1 MKKNRIKKWFEK
13 HMREV
18 FLAPSLIFIFMM
30 IVAPLIYNF
39 SLSFTDWTMSVN
51 KPPQFIG
58 LANYLEVFQ
67 EERFINAV
75 WRTIVF
81 AVIAIALET
90 VIGVALAVLI
100 NRKFHGRRVVQ
111 ALMLLPVVA
120 TPVALGMAWKLILE
134 PSIGFANVVMQFLG
148 FEARKFIATT
158 SFESLFVL
166 ILIDVWEWTPLIMLM
181 VYAGLNTIPQ
191 DPYESA
197 LIDGASRWQT
207 FTKITL
213 PLASSSILVAVLMR
227 LIDVVK
233 TFDIIYAT
241 TQGGPNFATENINIY
256 AYLNMFSYYDFG
268 KAAAISVLFFIVV
281 MAIGCGFLKV
291 KSKLEVDY

>member
-1 MKKNRIKKWFEK
+1 MTRWFQKNMKF
-13 HMREV
+13 V
-18 FLAPSLIFIFMM
+18 FLAPSIIFIVAM
-30 IVAPLIYNF
+30 IIAPLVYNF
-39 SLSFTDWTMSVN
+39 SLSFTDWTMAVN
-51 KPPQFIG
+51 KAPNFIG
-58 LANYLEVFQ
+58 LDNYIEVFK
-67 EERFINAV
+67 EPRFVNSV
-75 WRTIVF
+75 GRTLLF
-81 AVIAIALET
+81 SLIAIALEA
-90 VIGVALAVLI
+90 ILGIALAVLI
-100 NRKFHGRRVVQ
+100 NRKFHGRRIVQ

-134 PSIGFANVVMQFLG
+134 PSIGFANVVVTALG
-148 FEARKFIATT
+148 FEARKFLATT
-158 SFESLFVL
+158 SFESMLVL

-197 LIDGASRWQT
+197 LIDGANRWQT
-207 FTKITL
+207 FTQITL
-213 PLASSSILVAVLMR
+213 PLASSSILIAILMR

-256 AYLNMFSYYDFG
+256 AYLNMFSYYEFG

-281 MAIGCGFLKV
+281 MAIGGGFLKI
-291 KSKLEVDY
+291 KSKLEVEY

>member
-1 MKKNRIKKWFEK
+1 MNRWFQKNMKF
-13 HMREV
+13 V
-18 FLAPSLIFIFMM
+18 FLAPSIIFILAM
-30 IVAPLIYNF
+30 IIAPLVYNF
-39 SLSFTDWTMSVN
+39 SLSFTDWTMAVN
-51 KPPQFIG
+51 KAPKFIG
-58 LANYLEVFQ
+58 LTNYIEVFK
-67 EERFINAV
+67 EPRFVNSV
-75 WRTIVF
+75 GRTLLF
-81 AVIAIALET
+81 SLIAIALEA
-90 VIGVALAVLI
+90 ILGIALAVLI
-100 NRKFHGRRVVQ
+100 NRKFHGRRIVQ

-134 PSIGFANVVMQFLG
+134 PSIGFANVVVTALG
-148 FEARKFIATT
+148 FEARKFLATT
-158 SFESLFVL
+158 SFESMLVL

-197 LIDGASRWQT
+197 LIDGANRWQT
-207 FTKITL
+207 FTQITL
-213 PLASSSILVAVLMR
+213 PLASSSILIAILMR

-256 AYLNMFSYYDFG
+256 AYLNMFSYYEFG

-281 MAIGCGFLKV
+281 MAIGGGFLKV
-291 KSKLEVDY
+291 KSKLEVEY

>member
-1 MKKNRIKKWFEK
+1 MNKWFNK
-13 HMREV
+13 HMKFV
-18 FLAPSLIFIFMM
+18 FLAPSIIFILLM
-30 IVAPLIYNF
+30 IVAPLAYNF
-39 SLSFTDWTMSVN
+39 ALSFTDWTMSVN
-51 KPPQFIG
+51 KAPNFIG
-58 LANYLEVFQ
+58 LANYIEVFK
-67 EERFINAV
+67 EPRFIRSV
-75 WRTIVF
+75 GHTLVF
-81 AVIAIALET
+81 SLIAIALES
-90 VIGVALAVLI
+90 VLGIALAVLI
-100 NRKFHGRRVVQ
+100 NRKFHGRRIVQ

-134 PSIGFANVVMQFLG
+134 PSIGFANVVVTALG
-148 FEARKFIATT
+148 FEARKFLATT
-158 SFESLFVL
+158 SFESMLVL

-197 LIDGASRWQT
+197 LIDGANKWQT
-207 FTKITL
+207 FTQITL
-213 PLASSSILVAVLMR
+213 PLASSSILVAILMR

-256 AYLNMFSYYDFG
+256 AYLNMFSYYEFG

-281 MAIGCGFLKV
+281 MGIGGGFLKV
-291 KSKLEVDY
+291 KEKLEVEY

>member
-1 MKKNRIKKWFEK
+1 MKF
-13 HMREV
+13 V
-18 FLAPSLIFIFMM
+18 FLAPSIIFIVAM
-30 IVAPLIYNF
+30 IIAPLVYNF
-39 SLSFTDWTMSVN
+39 ALSFTDWTMAVN
-51 KPPQFIG
+51 KAPNFIG
-58 LANYLEVFQ
+58 LANYIEVFQ
-67 EERFINAV
+67 EPRFISSV
-75 WRTIVF
+75 GRTLIF
-81 AVIAIALET
+81 SLIAIALES
-90 VIGVALAVLI
+90 VLGIALAVLI
-100 NRKFHGRRVVQ
+100 NRKFHGRRIVQ

-134 PSIGFANVVMQFLG
+134 PSIGFANVVVTALG
-148 FEARKFIATT
+148 FEARKFLATT
-158 SFESLFVL
+158 SFESMLVL

-197 LIDGASRWQT
+197 LIDGANKWQT

-213 PLASSSILVAVLMR
+213 PLASSSILVAILMR

-256 AYLNMFSYYDFG
+256 AYLNMFSYYEFG

-281 MAIGCGFLKV
+281 MGIGGGFLKI
-291 KSKLEVDY
+291 KSKLEVEY

>member
-1 MKKNRIKKWFEK
+1 MNRWFQKNMKF
-13 HMREV
+13 V
-18 FLAPSLIFIFMM
+18 FLAPSIIFIVAM
-30 IVAPLIYNF
+30 IIAPLVYNF
-39 SLSFTDWTMSVN
+39 SLSFTDWTMAVN
-51 KPPQFIG
+51 KAPNFIG
-58 LANYLEVFQ
+58 LDNYIEVFT
-67 EERFINAV
+67 EPRFVNSV
-75 WRTIVF
+75 GRTLLF
-81 AVIAIALET
+81 SLIAIALEA
-90 VIGVALAVLI
+90 ILGIALAVLI
-100 NRKFHGRRVVQ
+100 NRKFHGRRIVQ

-134 PSIGFANVVMQFLG
+134 PSIGFANVVVTALG
-148 FEARKFIATT
+148 FEARKFLATT
-158 SFESLFVL
+158 SFESMLVL

-197 LIDGASRWQT
+197 LIDGANRWQT
-207 FTKITL
+207 FTQITL
-213 PLASSSILVAVLMR
+213 PLASSSILIAILMR

-256 AYLNMFSYYDFG
+256 AYLNMFSYYEFG

-281 MAIGCGFLKV
+281 MAIGGGFLKV
-291 KSKLEVDY
+291 KSKLEVEY

>member
-1 MKKNRIKKWFEK
+1 MKA
-13 HMREV
+13 V

-30 IVAPLIYNF
+30 IVAPLAYNF
-39 SLSFTDWTMSVN
+39 ALSFTDWSMSVN
-51 KPPQFIG
+51 KAPQFIG
-58 LANYLEVFQ
+58 LTNYLEVFK
-67 EERFINAV
+67 EERFINSV
-75 WRTIVF
+75 WRTIIF
-81 AVIAIALET
+81 AGIAIALET

-100 NRKFHGRRVVQ
+100 NRKFHGRRIVQ

-134 PSIGFANVVMQFLG
+134 PSIGFANVVVQFLG
-148 FEARKFIATT
+148 FESRKFIATT
-158 SFESLFVL
+158 SFESMLVL

-197 LIDGASRWQT
+197 LIDGANRWQT

-281 MAIGCGFLKV
+281 MAIGGGFLKV
-291 KSKLEVDY
+291 KSKLEVEY